1 MKKNIRVSLAEL
13 VRRTHKA
20 RSAARPAQAPPPFR
34 HWHPDALI
42 LALQYCRHDE
52 AKALRLA
59 RLLADIETE
68 RRGDVV
74 LALCRS
80 ADCKLSSAAK
90 RTAQYCHAKFPAV
103 MVIQSNRAGNGHPDG
118 PNQQWISF
126 METIA
131 AERSVGRVHAEHV
144 FTFEPDCVPLSRD
157 WIDRLMAE
165 QHLTIQQ
172 GKSITAAVMRHTDH
186 QVQHPNGN
194 LLMHLPYFTDH
205 PSLHQTPPT
214 EAWDMHHRVTLLAA
228 TRPSTIIANRH
239 ESTGWTLQ
247 LLRNLATESAWLH
260 GFRDDVPWKFA
271 RSLVGKR
278 GGGR

>member
-172 GKSITAAVMRHTDH
+172 GKRITSAVMRHTDH
-186 QVQHPNGN
+186 QVQHPNGK